1 MCRLR
6 LSLARRL
13 PCSLLYSQGRAGCC
27 IYPISTTGV
36 CTQFDAA
43 INEFSMALK
52 LVRDPREETRLLN
65 CRCDAF
71 LRCCFIMHKHHNPAA
86 LASHIMLLALP

>member
-1 MCRLR
+1 MLT
-6 LSLARRL
+6 
-13 PCSLLYSQGRAGCC
+13 Q
-27 IYPISTTGV
+27 GV
-36 CTQFDAA
+36 CAQFDAA

-71 LRCCFIMHKHHNPAA
+71 LRCCVIMHKHHVRAV
-86 LASHIMLLALP
+86 LASHHKAATLP